1 VLINC
6 DRHEVDRTKGVLH
19 DADDLGV
26 RSVFFVTRK
35 LTAQRSVALL
45 C

>member
-1 VLINC
+1 MLIKC
-6 DRHEVDRTKGVLH
+6 DRHEVGRTKGIQH